1 MSKKEIQD
9 VIQANIELHSKM
21 SGDYNTCEPQYRPE
35 NLNRVEDALKEAIDQ
50 CGAKKMLDL
59 GCGTGFLI
67 DMGKKYVEEIT
78 GVDVTQAMMDRV
90 DKSGSCKIELI
101 NHDTGTVPLKEGYYD
116 IATAHS
122 FLHHLYDINP
132 TIQTAAKALKK
143 GGIFFSELD
152 PNFYF
157 WEAIGKLDREGQ
169 YSPTVKREIEMTTYK
184 DEDIEAEFGVQKE
197 VFNTAEYGKNIK
209 GGFKEE
215 ELVTSLKDAG
225 FSEVKINYH
234 WYIGQAGLINNDN
247 FGGTRDERIKNSNQF
262 DEVLADLVPLSRH
275 LYKYIG
281 FVAIK

>member
-143 GGIFFSELD
+143 GGIF
-152 PNFYF
+152 
-157 WEAIGKLDREGQ
+157 
-169 YSPTVKREIEMTTYK
+169 
-184 DEDIEAEFGVQKE
+184 
-197 VFNTAEYGKNIK
+197 
-209 GGFKEE
+209 
-215 ELVTSLKDAG
+215 LV
-225 FSEVKINYH
+225 N
-234 WYIGQAGLINNDN
+234 
-247 FGGTRDERIKNSNQF
+247 
-262 DEVLADLVPLSRH
+262 
-275 LYKYIG
+275 
-281 FVAIK
+281 